1 MRKKQVEVAKYYGP
15 VLDALRELGDS
26 GYPKEVTEKVTKNLN
41 ISEEIRQKTNRSGV
55 SNFYNQV
62 AWARQHLVYAGLI
75 DDSKRGIWVLTS
87 SGRETTNV
95 TEELRRKIYQQYCAE
110 REARA
115 ARAAKEMIEIRKKQ
129 RTLLEVLKS
138 VSPIGFEH
146 LCQRLLT
153 EIGFEDVKLTPKID
167 EGIDLIGTLKPQK
180 LNLVSMIMIFQCKRY
195 GKAAVSRA
203 QVGDFRNAVMGRGDK
218 GVIITTGTFSKDAKG
233 EASREKVIPIE
244 LIDGQRLAGLFEE
257 LELGVKMISP
267 YKYEVN
273 HDFFEQYNN
282 IK

>member
-1 MRKKQVEVAKYYGP
+1 MRKKQVEVTKYYGP

-26 GYPKEVTEKVTKNLN
+26 GYPKEVTEKVAKNLN
-41 ISEEIRQKTNRSGV
+41 ISEEIRQKTNRNGR
-55 SNFYNQV
+55 SNWDNQV

-87 SGRETTNV
+87 SGRETTNM
-95 TEELRRKIYQQYCAE
+95 TEELRRKIYQQY
-110 REARA
+110 REESAVR
-115 ARAAKEMIEIRKKQ
+115 KMIEIKKRK
-129 RTLLEVLKS
+129 TLLEVLKS

-153 EIGFEDVKLTPKID
+153 KIGFEDVELTPKID
-167 EGIDLIGTLKPQK
+167 GGIDLIGTLKLSLFNMK
-180 LNLVSMIMIFQCKRY
+180 VIFQCKRY
-195 GKAAVSRA
+195 GKATVSRE

-244 LIDGQRLAGLFEE
+244 LIDGQRLAGLFKE

-267 YKYEVN
+267 YKYEID